1 MKMAV
6 NAETQAL
13 IATLVHITNNHKIYG
28 VKSEISDTS
37 YIADI
42 LLQSL
47 ETIRAL
53 RKERD
58 DLIDEINLTCKKF
71 RHF

>member
-13 IATLVHITNNHKIYG
+13 IAALVHITNNHKIYG

-58 DLIDEINLTCKKF
+58 DLINEFNSIS
-71 RHF
+71 R

>member
-1 MKMAV
+1 MDKKA

-13 IATLVHITNNHKIYG
+13 TAALVHIINNHKIYG

-53 RKERD
+53 QKERD
-58 DLIDEINLTCKKF
+58 ELINSINSVL
-71 RHF
+71 R